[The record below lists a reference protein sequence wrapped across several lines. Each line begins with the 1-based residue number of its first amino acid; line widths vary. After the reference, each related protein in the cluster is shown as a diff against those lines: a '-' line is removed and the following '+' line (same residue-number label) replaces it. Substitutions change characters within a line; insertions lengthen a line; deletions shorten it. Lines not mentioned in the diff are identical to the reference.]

1 MNDLP
6 DDLVR
11 DASPV
16 TETQLSGQDWLSS
29 PQSPTDAVSVGPAFR
44 STRADVACDAVRA
57 LLAEQ
62 RLERATAFALDLL
75 NQRIDVGD
83 GALDAVRLVLEHYV
97 MIVAQLAPLAH
108 LGCAPLRPDDRLYRC
123 FSEFVEMVHRQ
134 DGQIRELQSIIA
146 EMV

>member
-6 DDLVR
+6 GDLVR
-11 DASPV
+11 DAPV
-16 TETQLSGQDWLSS
+16 TEAQLSGQDWLSS
-29 PQSPTDAVSVGPAFR
+29 PQAPA
-44 STRADVACDAVRA
+44 DDACDAVRA

-62 RLERATAFALDLL
+62 RLERATSFALDLL

-83 GALDAVRLVLEHYV
+83 GALDAVRLVLEHYA

-123 FSEFVEMVHRQ
+123 FSEFVDMVHRQ